1 MFVIIVDARVYLL
14 QAPLVPAAAL
24 LTATELPVKPFK
36 EKIRVQH

>member
-1 MFVIIVDARVYLL
+1 MSARVSIFL